1 MQKDNSDQELEINKI
16 IEALGTPPEAEPSDF
31 IKEVEAGSRKA
42 ETLAEQENTRI
53 IAMRDRWSNW
63 VLFFIGVI
71 VVFDIILVSLY
82 GFGIWDFKDSRVVMV
97 VITENFLKIIGL
109 GMLITHSIFKKIYQ

>member
-53 IAMRDRWSNW
+53 IAMRDRWA
-63 VLFFIGVI
+63 
-71 VVFDIILVSLY
+71 
-82 GFGIWDFKDSRVVMV
+82 
-97 VITENFLKIIGL
+97 
-109 GMLITHSIFKKIYQ
+109 H